1 MPNNPKL
8 DRDELIRS
16 VRDLLG
22 EKVKEEIQL
31 DGSLSLIGGDPS
43 EVIVRLSGNK
53 ITVSEF
59 RVRWDG
65 PHTPTV
71 HPRLVTAINWKSL
84 PDFDITCLIG
94 MAIESTRRHRIE
106 KYRTCLRCGETNP
119 PEWMH
124 GDDICQSCAERH
136 LGVVH

>member
-1 MPNNPKL
+1 MPKKPKL
-8 DRDELIRS
+8 DRDKLIQN

-22 EKVKEEIQL
+22 DQAKEDNQI
-31 DGSLSLIGGDPS
+31 DGSLILVGGDPS
-43 EVIVRLSGNK
+43 EVFVRVSGNK
-53 ITVSEF
+53 ISISEF

-71 HPRLVTAINWKSL
+71 HPQLVTTINWKSL
-84 PDFDITCLIG
+84 PAFEIMCLIG
-94 MAIESTRRHRIE
+94 MAIDSTRNHRLE
-106 KYRTCLRCGETNP
+106 KFTTCVKCEEKKP

-136 LGVVH
+136 LGVIH